1 MARLKENEFKSSVKD
16 QLAKRVAYRCSKPDC
31 RKPTIGPKANSCNS
45 DSIGRA
51 AHICAAS
58 AGGPRY
64 DASITSEY
72 ISSFDNGIWLCAN
85 HASEIDSNNSIYSIE
100 FLKDWKKQAEELAES
115 EKGNNLPS
123 KTDAVE
129 TLMVAIGHSKKTIPS
144 MIENVHRASSESLEQ
159 LDPRFGVKS
168 SYINQ
173 QSVFEIYPK
182 ENVSF
187 TINMRPRNSDEF
199 AQSYFKWINHGD
211 DLDVDTSEIDVEG
224 SQLLKEIFNQKG
236 KLTIGAPQKD
246 ALVKIWTVT
255 SDGKEDYFD
264 SLLGRIS
271 IGKEGFK
278 FKGLTVSGFLE
289 INIKRTNFEDSAGQ
303 FNLALVLAKWDGIDV
318 TKLAYFDKFMN
329 FFDCLSN
336 GNQFFAELEIEGRRL
351 FSTKKVN
358 LKDNNYFKYISC
370 YLVYTNAAR
379 VLANHTNQL
388 IRFKSDYTFSAEQY
402 AELLELQRIA
412 EGKAV
417 STRENL
423 NSAITCEVC
432 FESQDAIDAF
442 EKSTEPSTIKYGEIS
457 SANLSVFD
465 QKVMLPPRVS
475 ILHPVILRTNKKHK
489 KFRVGQTVN
498 VEVVPLDN
506 FRMTTYFE
514 SVT

>member
-1 MARLKENEFKSSVKD
+1 MARPKENDFKRPVKD

-31 RKPTIGPKANSCNS
+31 RKPTIGPKANSNDA
-45 DSIGRA
+45 DSVGRA

-58 AGGPRY
+58 VGGPRY
-64 DASITSEY
+64 DASMTSEK
-72 ISSFDNGIWLCAN
+72 ISSFENGIWLCAN
-85 HASEIDSNNSIYSIE
+85 HASEIDSNNSIYSVE
-100 FLKDWKKQAEELAES
+100 LLTGWKKQAEQFAEI
-115 EKGNNLPS
+115 EKGNKLPS
-123 KTDAVE
+123 KNDAVE
-129 TLMVAIGHSKKTIPS
+129 TLLVAMGESKKAIPS
-144 MIENVHRASSESLEQ
+144 MIENIHRASSVSFEQ

-173 QSVFEIYPK
+173 QSVYEIYPK

-187 TINMRPRNSDEF
+187 NFNIQPKNPQEF
-199 AQSYFKWINHGD
+199 MQSYSSWINHGEN
-211 DLDVDTSEIDVEG
+211 LEVDTSEIDIEG

-264 SLLGRIS
+264 SLLGKIS

-278 FKGLTVSGFLE
+278 FKGLTASGFLE
-289 INIKRTNFEDSAGQ
+289 ISINRTNFEDPTGQ
-303 FNLALVLAKWDGIDV
+303 FNLALNLEKWEGVDV
-318 TKLAYFDKFMN
+318 TMLAYFDKVKN
-329 FFDCLSN
+329 FFDSLSN
-336 GNQFFAELEIEGRRL
+336 GNEFFVELEIEGNRL
-351 FSTKKVN
+351 FSTKKTNV
-358 LKDNNYFKYISC
+358 KDNDYFKNISF

-379 VLANHTNQL
+379 VLANYTNQL
-388 IRFKSDYTFSAEQY
+388 IRFKSDNTFSAKQY
-402 AELLELQRIA
+402 ADLLELQRIA

-417 STRENL
+417 VTKDKLKSE
-423 NSAITCEVC
+423 IICEIC

-457 SANLSVFD
+457 SANLSIFD
-465 QKVMLPPRVS
+465 QELMLPPRVS
-475 ILHPVILRTNKKHK
+475 YLHPVILRTNKKNK
-489 KFRVGQTVN
+489 KFRVGQTVK
-498 VEVVPLDN
+498 VEVVPLDG